1 VNTFFTARLAPLP
14 LALKCGAEENADSP
28 ANSLTDE
35 VLLIRLQAGEQDA
48 LGVLFQ
54 RYSRV
59 VRAIGAR
66 ILRDSTEAEDLS
78 QDLFLFI
85 QRKCTVFDSS
95 KSSAR
100 SWIIQMAYH
109 RAIERRRYLT
119 SRQFYARIEV
129 ESNTVHL
136 VGTPTAESDYSAEA
150 VFGRNGLSKVLKS
163 LSENQRETLRLHF
176 FDGYTFSAIYQR
188 RITELLSYFG
198 LHIGDLS
205 RYRTSVGVPR
215 THLLD
220 GGADVHIDKVSL
232 PVRFKPE
239 FRLDKTNL
247 LARIVEKWDEI
258 PVGFLQHLD
267 LRKSMY
273 GYIGLEDYTLFPLI
287 RPGSLVQIDA
297 SQRKISA
304 EKWKTE
310 FDRPIYFVELR
321 NGYVCSWCQV
331 DGGQLIVIPHPHS
344 HQDIRRFDYPS
355 QAEIVGRVTG
365 VAMQIVGE
373 KGPGAAESPG
383 GSAR

>member
-1 VNTFFTARLAPLP
+1 VNSFLTTRLAALP
-14 LALKCGAEENADSP
+14 FRWKNPGEYRASSAAESPSDEALF
-28 ANSLTDE
+28 T
-35 VLLIRLQAGEQDA
+35 RLQAGEQEA
-48 LGVLFQ
+48 LGCLFQ
-54 RYSRV
+54 RYARV
-59 VRAIGAR
+59 VRNVAAR
-66 ILRDSTEAEDLS
+66 ILRDAAEADDLV

-85 QRKCTVFDSS
+85 QRKCAIFDSS

-100 SWIIQMAYH
+100 SWIVQMAYH

-119 SRQFYARIEV
+119 TRQFYSRTEIGR
-129 ESNTVHL
+129 STDQM
-136 VGTPTAESDYSAEA
+136 VGTPTNESDYSAET
-150 VFGRNGLSKVLKS
+150 VFGRNGLNKVLEA
-163 LSENQRETLRLHF
+163 LSEDQRETLRLHF
-176 FDGYTFSAIYQR
+176 FDGYNLSAIYQR

-198 LHIGDLS
+198 LQIGDLS
-205 RYRTSVGVPR
+205 RYRSSIGVPK

-220 GGADVHIDKVSL
+220 SGADIDKVSL

-239 FRLDKTNL
+239 FRLEKTNL

-267 LRKSMY
+267 LRKSVY
-273 GYIGLEDYTLFPLI
+273 GYVGLEDYTLFPLI

-331 DGGQLIVIPHPHS
+331 DRGQLIVIPHPHS

-373 KGPGAAESPG
+373 KVPDVTASPS